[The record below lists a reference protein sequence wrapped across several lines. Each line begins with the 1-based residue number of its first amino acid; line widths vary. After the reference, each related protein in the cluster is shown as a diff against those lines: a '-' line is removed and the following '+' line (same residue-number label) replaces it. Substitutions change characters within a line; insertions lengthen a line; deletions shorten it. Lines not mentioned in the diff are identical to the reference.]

1 VKKKRVLLIEDQPL
15 NMKLMRVLLDIDGY
29 EVLEAVDAEAGLAI
43 ARCEQPDLILMD
55 IQLPGIDGLTA
66 TRMIKEDPLLKHIQ
80 VIAVTSRAMSG
91 DREKA
96 LAAGCVGYITKPIDT
111 RTFTREISRF
121 LQESQPEE

>member
-1 VKKKRVLLIEDQPL
+1 VKKKRILLIEDQPL
-15 NMKLMRVLLDIDGY
+15 NMKLMRVLLHIDGY
-29 EVLEAVDAEAGLAI
+29 EVLEAVDAESGLAI

-66 TRMIKEDPLLKHIQ
+66 ARMISEDPLLKYIH

-96 LAAGCVGYITKPIDT
+96 MAAGCAGYMTKPIDT
-111 RTFTREISRF
+111 RTFTREIARI
-121 LQESQPEE
+121 LQEHRLQK

>member
-1 VKKKRVLLIEDQPL
+1 MKKKRVLLIEDQPL

-29 EVLEAVDAEAGLAI
+29 EVLEAVDAESGLAI

-55 IQLPGIDGLTA
+55 VQLPGIDGLTA
-66 TRMIKEDPLLKHIQ
+66 TRMISEDPLLKHIH

-96 LAAGCVGYITKPIDT
+96 MAAGCTGYMTKPIDT
-111 RTFTREISRF
+111 RTFTREISRV
-121 LQESQPEE
+121 LQKTRLQD